1 MEIIIILLAL
11 CIILLQKRDK
21 DLKIKELKTDIEETK
36 KNIMLYPY
44 RKKYLLTKNEYY
56 FYNELRKTTD
66 AYNYIVCPKVRL
78 EDFIEVTDKTN
89 ISKYRGYIKS
99 RHVDFIL
106 CDNKLNI
113 VAAIELDDSSHNS
126 AKAQKTDEFKN
137 NLFNTINIKL
147 FRITYKK
154 DYNSQIKD
162 MITSLVI
169 SQPSTN

>member
-1 MEIIIILLAL
+1 MELIILILAI

-21 DLKIKELKTDIEETK
+21 DLKIKELKENTEITHNK
-36 KNIMLYPY
+36 VMLYPY

-113 VAAIELDDSSHNS
+113 IAAIELDDKSHNS

-137 NLFNTINIKL
+137 NIFNTINIKL
-147 FRITYKK
+147 FRITYKL
-154 DYNSQIKD
+154 DYNTQIKD

-169 SQPSTN
+169 NQTSSN